1 MHTDSKNNETPTDAN
16 NVLCDV
22 DYSQMSDNELLKIGF
37 KLMRASVKNLLNSD
51 AKEHQEYERYMIELE
66 RRQIN
71 IT

>member
-1 MHTDSKNNETPTDAN
+1 MALNLQKLEQQLDKD
-16 NVLCDV
+16 CDV
-22 DYSQMSDNELLKIGF
+22 DYSQMSDNELLKIWF
-37 KLMRASVKNLLNSD
+37 KLMRASVKNLLNND